1 MQCKEPACQCRSY
14 RRCGFDSWVRK
25 IPWRRIWQPT
35 SVFCLGNP
43 MDREAWQ
50 ATVYGVA
57 KESDMTELLT
67 LEKVIYRERL
77 SNYGERKKMTGRE
90 VKI

>member
-1 MQCKEPACQCRSY
+1 
-14 RRCGFDSWVRK
+14 
-25 IPWRRIWQPT
+25 
-35 SVFCLGNP
+35 

-77 SNYGERKKMTGRE
+77 SNYGERKKMTGRD
-90 VKI
+90 VKV